1 MNSHNGRKAMQ
12 TMAPKPTA
20 RMPNDELNIMLR
32 AENDGETLVFA
43 LNGSLDLATAP
54 TVRAALLDAI
64 EKSNHNLIVDLSQL
78 EFLDSTGLGVLI
90 GAHRRTAEH
99 HGTFRLVIS
108 NGPISRLLNITG
120 LIAVFSVYRS
130 LEDARRE
137 RHRLGAS

>member
-1 MNSHNGRKAMQ
+1 MQ
-12 TMAPKPTA
+12 TTVPKAPV
-20 RMPNDELNIMLR
+20 RMPNDELNIMLT

-43 LNGSLDLATAP
+43 LNGTLDLATAP

-64 EKSNHNLIVDLSQL
+64 DKSNHNLIVDLSQL

-99 HGTFRLVIS
+99 NGTFRLVIS
-108 NGPISRLLNITG
+108 DGPISRLLNITG

-130 LEDARRE
+130 LDDARRE
-137 RHRLGAS
+137 RHRLGAA